1 MEVGEFEILEKDL
14 AGRIGRIKTAHGSVE
29 TPAIAPVVNPVI
41 NPITAEEILSMG
53 FELLITNAYI
63 IMKHY
68 GKSAEELKVHGI
80 LGVNTPIMT
89 DSGAYQL
96 MVYGDIDVDPEGILK
111 YQENIG
117 SDIGVIL
124 DIPTRYNTP
133 LEQAKKEV
141 EETIRRARRAV
152 EIRKREDF
160 LLVGPVQGGRYGELV
175 EYAAKALSE
184 IPMDIYAVGGPVQML
199 SGYKFEDL
207 VDLIMIAK
215 INLPI
220 GRPLHL
226 FGAGHPMVLPLV
238 VALGVDLFD
247 SASYALYAKDGRYM
261 TPWGTR
267 RIETLEYFPCSCPMC
282 SKYTPHDLKEMPK
295 YEVER
300 ILAKHNLYIIASEL
314 RSIKQAIHEGRLW
327 ELVESRL
334 HSHPSLFRSIYRLKK
349 YLKFLEKVHP
359 RTSKI
364 RRGIFLFDRKSLMR
378 PEVTRHLQMLKDRY
392 TVPKYKDILILVPD
406 IDTRPHN
413 RQGPVFN
420 LYMLLQN
427 VFGEHVRR
435 IHLLLYSKA
444 FGVIPLEI
452 SDIYPLSQYE
462 ESIEVDEAII
472 NNILDAVS
480 SILTKSKYRIAIL
493 CKIQDFPSKLYEA
506 VREFLTKMGVIV
518 YEIDFYDYGKC
529 IQIIKKFIE
538 SV

>member
-1 MEVGEFEILEKDL
+1 MEVGEFEVLEKDL

-207 VDLIMIAK
+207 MDLIMIAK

-226 FGAGHPMVLPLV
+226 FGAGHPMVLSLV

-392 TVPKYKDILILVPD
+392 IVPKYKDILILVPD

-472 NNILDAVS
+472 NNILNAVS
-480 SILTKSKYRIAIL
+480 SILTKSKYRIAIV
-493 CKIQDFPSKLYEA
+493 CKIRDFPSKLYEA

-518 YEIDFYDYGKC
+518 YEIDFHDYDKC